1 MVLRTWYLVL
11 DTKTYLYMVLRT
23 WYLVLDTKTYLYM
36 VLRTWYL
43 VQKKEADFSIS
54 LFFRSGFD

>member
-1 MVLRTWYLVL
+1 LVHGTSYIVL
-11 DTKTYLYMVLRT
+11 DIKTYLYMVLRT
-23 WYLVLDTKTYLYM
+23 S
-36 VLRTWYL
+36 YL

>member
-1 MVLRTWYLVL
+1 MVLRTWYIVL

-23 WYLVLDTKTYLYM
+23 S
-36 VLRTWYL
+36 YL

>member
-1 MVLRTWYLVL
+1 LSLISCISAL
-11 DTKTYLYMVLRT
+11 AS
-23 WYLVLDTKTYLYM
+23 
-36 VLRTWYL
+36 YL